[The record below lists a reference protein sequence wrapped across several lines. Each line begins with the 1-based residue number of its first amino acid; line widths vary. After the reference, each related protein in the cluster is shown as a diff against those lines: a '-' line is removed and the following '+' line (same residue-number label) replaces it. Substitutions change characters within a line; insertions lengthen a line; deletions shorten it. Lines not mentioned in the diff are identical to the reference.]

1 VIHAHAATRYNRI
14 VMADY
19 NELLRQVLTRSRN
32 DALLNVVLGVTI
44 VPLNLL
50 LLWPAWW
57 ALAICGLL
65 TVQTAFA
72 LRRRFRLRAGSPIV
86 KALEQPAT
94 LDRARAWPP
103 LAPDKYPPGHIP
115 QILQVFV
122 GGRECKLRL
131 DKAIAQPFIAALR
144 EQAPAI
150 PLEVPLLPKATAR
163 DA

>member
-1 VIHAHAATRYNRI
+1 
-14 VMADY
+14 MADY
-19 NELLRQVLTRSRN
+19 NQLLQQVLTRSRN
-32 DALLNVVLGVTI
+32 DALLNAVVGATVI
-44 VPLNLL
+44 PLNLL
-50 LLWPAWW
+50 LLGPQWW
-57 ALAICGLL
+57 VLAIGGLF

-72 LRRRFRLRAGSPIV
+72 LRRRLRLRVGSPIV

-94 LDRARAWPP
+94 LDRVRAWPP

-144 EQAPAI
+144 EQAPAVT
-150 PLEVPLLPKATAR
+150 LEVPLLPKATAR